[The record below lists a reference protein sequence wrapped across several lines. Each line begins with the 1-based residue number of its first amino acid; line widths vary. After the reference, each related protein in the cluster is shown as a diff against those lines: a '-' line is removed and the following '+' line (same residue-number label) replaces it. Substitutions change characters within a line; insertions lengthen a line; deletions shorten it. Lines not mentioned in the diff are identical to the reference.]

1 MYGGNIVNEGNPNQF
16 KADDFKNSYQN
27 EEATGK
33 KQFVIL
39 WLHAF
44 SYSYK
49 NIKVETD
56 IPSWA
61 KPNYRMNNDVEEQNN
76 EEEKGPARNIV

>member
-1 MYGGNIVNEGNPNQF
+1 MYGGNIVNEGDPNKF

-39 WLHAF
+39 WLHAYR
-44 SYSYK
+44 YSYK
-49 NIKVETD
+49 NLV
-56 IPSWA
+56 
-61 KPNYRMNNDVEEQNN
+61 V
-76 EEEKGPARNIV
+76 